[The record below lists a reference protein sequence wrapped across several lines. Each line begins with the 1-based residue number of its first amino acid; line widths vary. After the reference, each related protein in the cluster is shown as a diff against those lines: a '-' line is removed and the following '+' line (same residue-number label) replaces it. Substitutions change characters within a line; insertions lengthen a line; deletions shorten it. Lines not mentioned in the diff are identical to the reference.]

1 MASSSASPPQLTA
14 PETNPQT
21 KAQPPDETMAEI
33 RPCSPLDGPDPDDS
47 RKDRDLTDAPE
58 TGSTDRAQRQKF
70 LTGSKLHLVSTAFGI
85 ANIMVALDSSIL
97 ATALPTISSNLGS
110 TNDIGWYGSS
120 YLLAQMASQPIWGMI
135 YTCFEPKRTYLLSLV
150 IFGVGSILCAV
161 SPISACLILGR
172 SVTGFA
178 ASGLLAGSLSI
189 FGQVVPLRQR
199 PQGMALMVSISN
211 IASMMGSTIGGVIT
225 DSILTW
231 RFCFW
236 INVPLGVG
244 CAIVIAFIL
253 ERKLH
258 PDQKLPLKEKLYKI
272 DLFSF
277 LLLLSSLTCL
287 FLGFEWGGLSIS
299 WSNPKAWGCLLGFAL
314 LGIAFIAIQAYKG
327 DKLVSNPLYYTKL
340 IIKSDYQVSNSAVI
354 NLKFMRQRTI
364 VVCYLFSFFYGL
376 AISTHQWLLPTYLQV
391 IHYTSATLSGV
402 ICLAF
407 SIPMT
412 IFGLSTGFFTTRF
425 GYYVPFMW
433 AGSVLYVAGS
443 VLLFRLDADSSP
455 GHYVGYQILA
465 GAGCGMAIQVTFIA
479 VQVVVSPH
487 DMAHACNMEVLF
499 RQLGS
504 SIAIS
509 LAENI
514 FLSSVTSP
522 LEKIVP
528 GESSS
533 ILATGIRS
541 FVQLTK
547 SLPSQEQ
554 LEVKNLLD
562 YGITQAFI
570 LPLVATSAAAIAS
583 WAIEWKKI
591 EEDREPPVL
600 MEMS

>member
-1 MASSSASPPQLTA
+1 M
-14 PETNPQT
+14 
-21 KAQPPDETMAEI
+21 
-33 RPCSPLDGPDPDDS
+33 
-47 RKDRDLTDAPE
+47 
-58 TGSTDRAQRQKF
+58 
-70 LTGSKLHLVSTAFGI
+70 
-85 ANIMVALDSSIL
+85 
-97 ATALPTISSNLGS
+97 
-110 TNDIGWYGSS
+110 
-120 YLLAQMASQPIWGMI
+120 
-135 YTCFEPKRTYLLSLV
+135 
-150 IFGVGSILCAV
+150 
-161 SPISACLILGR
+161 
-172 SVTGFA
+172 
-178 ASGLLAGSLSI
+178 
-189 FGQVVPLRQR
+189 
-199 PQGMALMVSISN
+199 
-211 IASMMGSTIGGVIT
+211 
-225 DSILTW
+225 
-231 RFCFW
+231 
-236 INVPLGVG
+236 
-244 CAIVIAFIL
+244 IL
-253 ERKLH
+253 ERKRH
-258 PDQKLPLKEKLYKI
+258 PDQKLPLKDKLYRI

-299 WSNPKAWGCLLGFAL
+299 WSNPRAWGCLLGFAL
-314 LGIAFIAIQAYKG
+314 LGIGFIVTQAYKG
-327 DKLVSNPLYYTKL
+327 DKLVLNPLYYTKWNV
-340 IIKSDYQVSNSAVI
+340 KSDYQVSTSAVI

-364 VVCYLFSFFYGL
+364 VVCYFFSFLYGL
-376 AISTHQWLLPTYLQV
+376 AISTHQWLLPTYLQG

-407 SIPMT
+407 SVPMT

-433 AGSVLYVAGS
+433 AGSVLYVVGS
-443 VLLFRLDADSSP
+443 VLLFRLGADSSP

-479 VQVVVSPH
+479 VQVVVSPD

-528 GESSS
+528 EESSS

-541 FVQLTK
+541 FVQIAK

-562 YGITQAFI
+562 YGITRAFI

>member
-1 MASSSASPPQLTA
+1 MDPSPVSPPQLTA
-14 PETNPQT
+14 PETSPQAKSQT
-21 KAQPPDETMAEI
+21 LDDTMAKTP
-33 RPCSPLDGPDPDDS
+33 PCSLPAEPDPGD
-47 RKDRDLTDAPE
+47 RREDRDPADDPG
-58 TGSTDRAQRQKF
+58 TGSIDRAQEQKF
-70 LTGSKLHLVSTAFGI
+70 LTGTRLHLVSTAFGI

-97 ATALPTISSNLGS
+97 ATALPTISSNFGS

-120 YLLAQMASQPIWGMI
+120 YLLAQMASQPIWGKV
-135 YTCFEPKRTYLLSLV
+135 YTCFEPKRTYLLSLI
-150 IFGVGSILCAV
+150 IFGVGSILCAA
-161 SPISACLILGR
+161 SPMSACLILGR

-211 IASMMGSTIGGVIT
+211 IASMIGSTIGGVVT
-225 DSILTW
+225 DSVLTW

-244 CAIVIAFIL
+244 CAIVVALIL

-258 PDQKLPLKEKLYKI
+258 PDQKLPLKDKLQRI

-277 LLLLSSLTCL
+277 LLLSSSLICL
-287 FLGFEWGGLSIS
+287 FLGFEWGGLSVS
-299 WSNPKAWGCLLGFAL
+299 WSNSKAWGCLVGFAL
-314 LGIAFIAIQAYKG
+314 LGIAFIVVQAYKG
-327 DKLVSNPLYYTKL
+327 DN
-340 IIKSDYQVSNSAVI
+340 AVI

-364 VVCYLFSFFYGL
+364 VVCYIFSFLYGL
-376 AISTHQWLLPTYLQV
+376 AISTHQWLLPTYLQG

-407 SIPMT
+407 SVPMT

-433 AGSVLYVAGS
+433 AGSVLYVVGS

-455 GHYVGYQILA
+455 GHYIGYQILA

-533 ILATGIRS
+533 ILTTGIRS
-541 FVQLTK
+541 FVQTAK
-547 SLPSQEQ
+547 SLPSHEQ
-554 LEVKNLLD
+554 VEVKNLLD
-562 YGITQAFI
+562 YGITRAFI
-570 LPLVATSAAAIAS
+570 LPLAATSAAAIAS
-583 WAIEWKKI
+583 WAIEWRKI

-600 MEMS
+600 IEMS

>member
-1 MASSSASPPQLTA
+1 MDSSPASPPQLTA

-21 KAQPPDETMAEI
+21 RAQTSDETMAEI
-33 RPCSPLDGPDPDDS
+33 RPCSPLDGPDPDDC
-47 RKDRDLTDAPE
+47 RKDQDLTDDPG
-58 TGSTDRAQRQKF
+58 TGSTDRAQNQKF
-70 LTGSKLHLVSTAFGI
+70 LTGSRLRLVSTAFGI

-97 ATALPTISSNLGS
+97 ATALPTISSNFGS

-150 IFGVGSILCAV
+150 IFGVGSVLCAV

-211 IASMMGSTIGGVIT
+211 VASMMGSTIGGVIT

-244 CAIVIAFIL
+244 CATVIGLVL

-258 PDQKLPLKEKLYKI
+258 PDQELPLKDKLYRI

-287 FLGFEWGGLSIS
+287 FLGFERGGLSIS

-327 DKLVSNPLYYTKL
+327 DH
-340 IIKSDYQVSNSAVI
+340 AVI

-364 VVCYLFSFFYGL
+364 VVCYLFSFLYGL
-376 AISTHQWLLPTYLQV
+376 AISTHQWLLPTYLQG
-391 IHYTSATLSGV
+391 IQYTSATLSGV

-407 SIPMT
+407 SVPMT

-433 AGSVLYVAGS
+433 AGSVLYVMGS

-479 VQVVVSPH
+479 VQVVVSPQ

-554 LEVKNLLD
+554 LEVRNLLD
-562 YGITQAFI
+562 YGITRAFI

-600 MEMS
+600 MELS

>member
-1 MASSSASPPQLTA
+1 MPPSSPSPQPLMGPETSPPINDRTRDQS
-14 PETNPQT
+14 
-21 KAQPPDETMAEI
+21 MAAGPY
-33 RPCSPLDGPDPDDS
+33 RSPDGPECNDS
-47 RKDRDLTDAPE
+47 RKDQDPADYPVINNI
-58 TGSTDRAQRQKF
+58 DRAQEQTF
-70 LTGSKLHLVSTAFGI
+70 LTGSRLHLVSTAFGI

-97 ATALPTISSNLGS
+97 ATALPTISSTLGS

-120 YLLAQMASQPIWGMI
+120 YLLAQMASQPIWGKI

-150 IFGVGSILCAV
+150 IFAVGSILCAV

-172 SVTGFA
+172 SVTGLG

-211 IASMMGSTIGGVIT
+211 IASMMGSTIGGIIT
-225 DSILTW
+225 DSVLTW

-236 INVPLGVG
+236 INIPLVIG
-244 CAIVIAFIL
+244 CAVVVAL
-253 ERKLH
+253 VLKRKPH
-258 PDQKLPLKEKLYKI
+258 PDQKLPLSDKLQRI

-277 LLLLSSLTCL
+277 VLLSSSLSCL
-287 FLGFEWGGLSIS
+287 FLAFEWGGLSVS
-299 WSNPKAWGCLLGFAL
+299 WSNQKAWGCLLGFAL
-314 LGIAFIAIQAYKG
+314 LGIVLVVVQAYKG
-327 DKLVSNPLYYTKL
+327 DK
-340 IIKSDYQVSNSAVI
+340 AVI

-376 AISTHQWLLPTYLQV
+376 AISTHQWLLPTYLQG
-391 IHYTSATLSGV
+391 IHYTSAALSGV

-407 SIPMT
+407 SVPMT

-433 AGSVLYVAGS
+433 VGSVLYVVGS

-514 FLSSVTSP
+514 FLSSVNSP
-522 LEKIVP
+522 LAKIVP

-533 ILATGIRS
+533 ILTTGIRA
-541 FVQLTK
+541 FVQIAK
-547 SLPSQEQ
+547 NLPAHKQM
-554 LEVKNLLD
+554 EVKTLLD
-562 YGITQAFI
+562 YGISQAFI

-583 WAIEWKKI
+583 WAMDWRKI
-591 EEDREPPVL
+591 EEDREAPVL
-600 MEMS
+600 MEMG